1 MDDDTDLTIA
11 GMERELEELSKV
23 IEALGRRLA
32 AGENTIRAQLNPAIR
47 RQRELMAELH
57 ALQVASGRYKV
68 EADPVYGPPRGPLNA
83 EPSTPPEPPGN
94 RPTAPPANPSG
105 TWPPSDDVPR
115 TNEARRG
122 GWLRRLLG
130 LK

>member
-1 MDDDTDLTIA
+1 MDDIDVTIA

-57 ALQVASGRYKV
+57 ALKVASGRCKV
-68 EADPVYGPPRGPLNA
+68 EPTPVYGPPRVPLNA
-83 EPSTPPEPPGN
+83 EPSTTPEPPGI
-94 RPTAPPANPSG
+94 RPSASPANPSS
-105 TWPPSDDVPR
+105 TRPPIDDVPR
-115 TNEARRG
+115 TSEARRG

>member
-1 MDDDTDLTIA
+1 MDDIDVTIA
-11 GMERELEELSKV
+11 GMERDLEELSKV

-57 ALQVASGRYKV
+57 ALKVASGRYKV
-68 EADPVYGPPRGPLNA
+68 EPAPMYGPPRVPLNA
-83 EPSTPPEPPGN
+83 EPSKPPEPPGI
-94 RPTAPPANPSG
+94 RPSAPPANSSSAG
-105 TWPPSDDVPR
+105 PPIDDVPR
-115 TNEARRG
+115 TNEARRS